1 MAQGGQVL
9 KENAALRFRILGKKG
24 HNFDIMQKF
33 QPDLVGNAKDAH
45 FGVLHF
51 QDGVFDHKLAA
62 QVAVICGTHGIHLL
76 KETVKAVSAGPP
88 GLHNP
93 DRSSLTF
100 RV

>member
-1 MAQGGQVL
+1 M
-9 KENAALRFRILGKKG
+9 KKKKG
-24 HNFDIMQKF
+24 HNFNITHEF
-33 QPDLVGNAKDAH
+33 QPDLVGNAEDAH

-62 QVAVICGTHGIHLL
+62 QVAVICGTHGIDLL
-76 KETVKAVSAGPP
+76 KETVKALGAGPP

-93 DRSSLTF
+93 HRSPLTF